1 MGDIFVTTFPLL
13 QVKLQKGDA
22 TPEPPQPVAAPVPW
36 PSDVPGVDHNDDTV
50 KERSKSINEQLSSV
64 S

>member
-1 MGDIFVTTFPLL
+1 MFPLL

-22 TPEPPQPVAAPVPW
+22 TPEPPVPVAAPVPL
-36 PSDVPGVDHNDDTV
+36 PGDVPGVDHNDDTV
-50 KERSKSINEQLSSV
+50 KERSKSITEQLSSV